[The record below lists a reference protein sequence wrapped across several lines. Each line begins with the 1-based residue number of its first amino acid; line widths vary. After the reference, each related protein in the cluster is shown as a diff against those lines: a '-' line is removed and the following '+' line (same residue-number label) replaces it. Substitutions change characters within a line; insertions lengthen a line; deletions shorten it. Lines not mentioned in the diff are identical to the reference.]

1 MFSLWLCAVSGR
13 EQVDSYNELDAKLAM
28 KEYDANNSS
37 NSSNSP
43 ISSISSISSNSPEKM
58 SKSDSLEKGTRSDQ
72 GAQEQSQSEKATTE
86 GVSREATVEGDM
98 KSKYKPARDHRTKKL
113 FKASS
118 KKIQESDYANN

>member
-1 MFSLWLCAVSGR
+1 MFSLSLCVVSGR

-37 NSSNSP
+37 NSS

>member
-37 NSSNSP
+37 NSS
-43 ISSISSISSNSPEKM
+43 ISSISTNSPEKM